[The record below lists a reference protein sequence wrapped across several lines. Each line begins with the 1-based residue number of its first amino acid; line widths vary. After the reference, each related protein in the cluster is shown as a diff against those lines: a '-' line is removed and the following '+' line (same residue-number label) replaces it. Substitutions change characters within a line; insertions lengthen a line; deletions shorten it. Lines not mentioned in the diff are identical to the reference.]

1 MGVRQ
6 KMKRALTGKKSGE
19 NSPSDTG
26 TPKIPGIE
34 YYKPGQIPK
43 SKYRGNGDQ
52 AHQDKLNAFSFA
64 EAFKFRRSSGYSN
77 YSPTGTRSQS
87 RRASYFSRKSMMSD
101 VDHNSLRR
109 KSTNPTRV
117 EEAKEDDTKVEN
129 GEYWT

>member
-6 KMKRALTGKKSGE
+6 KMKRAFTGKKPGD

-34 YYKPGQIPK
+34 YYKPKEVPK

-64 EAFKFRRSSGYSN
+64 EAFKFRRSADYSN

-87 RRASYFSRKSMMSD
+87 RRASYISRRSKMSD

-109 KSTNPTRV
+109 KSTNPARV
-117 EEAKEDDTKVEN
+117 EEGKEDDTGAEN
-129 GEYWT
+129 GE